1 MRRLLLILGA
11 LVLFCGTVHADI
23 NPQIDS
29 LRTAAFEQSLVPDGG
44 NRLIDISYGNRVIN
58 RAIQQVCQD
67 FPAIEKM
74 DTIVSVAATIEY
86 SLNTD
91 FLRLRGIFKLTTY
104 FDLKIIYSLSFPPVE
119 TWFEIKAG
127 EIGGQ
132 PDPNEKSEPRYA
144 WAFNDEVYFYPT
156 PQTADS
162 FVVSYYAID
171 SQIVTA
177 TNSTSVRPEYRE
189 AIIIYAASLIC
200 YRRGDFVRA
209 EIYQKLYREKL
220 AGATKMVRK

>member
-1 MRRLLLILGA
+1 MRKLLLILSV

-23 NPQIDS
+23 NGQIDS
-29 LRTAAFEQSLVPDGG
+29 LRTMAFEQALVPDAG
-44 NRLIDISYGNRVIN
+44 NALIDTDYGNRVIQ

-67 FPAIEKM
+67 FPAIEKL
-74 DTIVSVAATIEY
+74 DTIVSVAETIEY

-104 FDLKIIYSLSFPPVE
+104 FDLKIIYSLSFPEVE

-132 PDPNEKSEPRYA
+132 SDPNQKAEPRYA
-144 WAFNDEVYFYPT
+144 WTFNDKVYFYPT
-156 PQTADS
+156 PISADS

-171 SQIVTA
+171 RQVPVVDDSVTF
-177 TNSTSVRPEYRE
+177 VRPEFRE
-189 AIIIYAASLIC
+189 AIILYAASLIC
-200 YRRGDFVRA
+200 YRKGDFVRA
-209 EIYQKLYREKL
+209 EIYRKLYKDKR
-220 AGATKMVRK
+220 GGPPR